1 MSKTDSLH
9 YRLCCEGAR
18 WLRNRK
24 NCEYCDGRW
33 KYVAVEVCVNG
44 CENPDIWAFNGW
56 STLVV
61 EVKVSRS
68 DYLNDKKKVWQLPG
82 NEECLAGNYRYYLTP
97 KDLLTAEEL
106 PEGVGLLEYDGKH
119 IVRTIRAKR
128 HNISNHADGI
138 IMASILRRENFRE
151 GIYNYRG
158 CPTTIKP
165 KTITRYEDIPTTSS
179 F

>member
-1 MSKTDSLH
+1 MSATGSLH
-9 YRLCCEGAR
+9 YELCCLGAR
-18 WLRNRK
+18 WLRSRK
-24 NCEYCDGRW
+24 NCEPCDGRW

-56 STLVV
+56 STIVV

-68 DYLNDKKKVWQLPG
+68 DFLNDQKKYWHLPG

-97 KDLLTAEEL
+97 KGLLTADDL
-106 PEGVGLLEYDGKH
+106 PEGVGLLEYDGKD
-119 IVRTIRAKR
+119 IMRVIRAR
-128 HNISNHADGI
+128 RRPVSNHADGI
-138 IMASILRRENFRE
+138 IMASILRREQFRE

-165 KTITRYEDIPTTSS
+165 KTVNGERVRY
-179 F
+179 